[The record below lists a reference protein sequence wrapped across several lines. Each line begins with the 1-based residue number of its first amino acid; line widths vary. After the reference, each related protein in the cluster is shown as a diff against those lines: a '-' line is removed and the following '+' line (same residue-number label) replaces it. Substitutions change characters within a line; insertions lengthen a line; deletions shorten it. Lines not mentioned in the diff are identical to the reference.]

1 MLKINEEIL
10 KKVKQKEK
18 KIVFVTKYFDA
29 DFTKSV
35 IDTFQDNS
43 VFAWVWENRIEV
55 LKEKNL
61 PSKYVHFIGNIQ
73 SRKIPDIVKFS
84 DTIHSLVK
92 KEHFPLLETA
102 SIKENKKINVFLQI
116 HLDKEKQS
124 GILVNEIDSYREEIK
139 KYPHISLIWISA
151 IGKYDASEE
160 EKRQEMRIL
169 NTFKGKYPYF
179 LISFWTSVDW
189 EIALEEGSDIL
200 RIGKALFE

>member
-1 MLKINEEIL
+1 MLKINKEIL
-10 KKVKQKEK
+10 KTVKQKEK

-55 LKEKNL
+55 LKEKSL

-116 HLDKEKQS
+116 HLDKEKQN
-124 GILVNEIDSYREEIK
+124 GILVNEFASYREEIK

-151 IGKYDASEE
+151 IGKYGASEE
-160 EKRQEMRIL
+160 EKVKEMNVL
-169 NTFKGKYPYF
+169 NSLKEKYWKL

-189 EIALEEGSDIL
+189 KIALEEGSDIL